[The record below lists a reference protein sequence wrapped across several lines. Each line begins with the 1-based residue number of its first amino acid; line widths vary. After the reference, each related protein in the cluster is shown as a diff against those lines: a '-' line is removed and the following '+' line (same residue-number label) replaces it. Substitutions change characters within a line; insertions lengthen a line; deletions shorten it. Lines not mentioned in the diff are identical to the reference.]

1 MAGKDSKRLSQVA
14 RELNVG
20 LSHLAE
26 YLQKKGKDVKARPN
40 VRISPDDYQILL
52 QEFSSD
58 KDAKKESEKISTKL
72 SSKQEA
78 EKERLEKEAEENE
91 QEIVS
96 AEEKK
101 SEKEASSK
109 KESEKT
115 SKKAEKETEELTTDK
130 PKLKG
135 PQIVDK
141 IDLEDKK
148 KEAAKAQKKE
158 NKEEAKKEKPKKE
171 KTESKD
177 LQAEKKEA
185 EEKDVSKK
193 KTETPKTVTPKE
205 EETAKAEKE
214 ETKSEEPAKK
224 EDISPEKVDISDKTE
239 ISTEKN
245 KGLNII
251 DRIDLDSLNQK
262 TRPKKKSKEQL
273 KKDREERKATE
284 EQRKADAQK
293 SSEKETK
300 EEAETSSEKEP
311 EDSADKDQKE
321 SKEDKDFIATKVD
334 KLSGPTVVGKINLEE
349 EKKKPKKRKKRK
361 RIKKQVVNNNSD
373 RSKGAKTKDSKK
385 DSRKKDTRRS
395 KRPEIKEEDINKKIN
410 ETLAKLEKKGSK
422 QSTGAKN
429 RKKKREK
436 QQIQRDIQKEQ
447 EIENAKT
454 LEVTE
459 FISANELANL
469 MEVSVNEIIKKCF
482 DLGKMVAINQR
493 LDADTISI
501 VVEEFGMEAEF
512 VSIEE
517 RQSDEEPEEVDESK
531 LLPRSP
537 IVTVMGHVDHGKTSL
552 LDFVRKTNVIAGE
565 AGGITQHIGA
575 YNVKIDE
582 ERSIT
587 FLDTPGHEAFTA
599 MRARGAKVTDLAI
612 IIIAADDDIMP
623 QTDEAISHTRAA
635 DVPMIFA
642 INKIDKPGAD
652 PQKIK
657 QQLAERNLLVEE
669 WGGKYQSVDISALK
683 GQNVDQLLEEV
694 LLAAEV
700 LELKANPDK
709 NAEGTVIEAQLDK
722 GRGYVA
728 TILIES
734 GTLKQGDII
743 RSGAFSGRVKAMYNE
758 RDTEIKKAGPSEP
771 VMVLGLNGAPIAGD
785 PFKVME
791 SERDARDLAQKY
803 GRLKREQSLR
813 TRKHITLDEIG
824 RRIKIGNFKELNVVI
839 KSDVIGSSE
848 ALADSFIKQST
859 EEIQVNIIHKGVGQI
874 TEADV
879 NLAAASDAVIIGF
892 QIRPSLGARKLAEQE
907 EIDIR
912 TYSVIYDAI
921 AELRA
926 AMEGMLSPEIKEEIK
941 STLEVREVFKISKVG
956 AIAGCYVMDGKI
968 SRKDKIR
975 IIRDGIV
982 VYTGEIDTL
991 KRFKDDVKEVPK
1003 GYECGLSIEN
1013 FNDIKKDDII
1023 ESFVEI
1029 EVAKKLD

>member
-96 AEEKK
+96 AQKKK

-158 NKEEAKKEKPKKE
+158 SKEEDKKEKPKKE

-177 LQAEKKEA
+177 LQADKKEA

-193 KTETPKTVTPKE
+193 KTETSKTVTPKE

-224 EDISPEKVDISDKTE
+224 EDVSPEKVDISDKTE

-284 EQRKADAQK
+284 EQRKADAKK

-758 RDTEIKKAGPSEP
+758 RDMEIDNAGPSEP

-859 EEIQVNIIHKGVGQI
+859 EEIQVNVIHKGVGQI

-879 NLAAASDAVIIGF
+879 NLAAASDAIIIGF

-941 STLEVREVFKISKVG
+941 STSEVREVFKITKVG

-968 SRKDKIR
+968 SRKNKIR
-975 IIRDGIV
+975 IIRDGLV

-1023 ESFVEI
+1023 ESFIEI

>member
-26 YLQKKGKDVKARPN
+26 YLQKKGKDIKARPN
-40 VRISPDDYQILL
+40 VRISADDYQILL

-78 EKERLEKEAEENE
+78 EKERLEKEEEKE
-91 QEIVS
+91 QEI
-96 AEEKK
+96 AAADAKKAEKK
-101 SEKEASSK
+101 SSPE
-109 KESEKT
+109 KESEKVFE
-115 SKKAEKETEELTTDK
+115 KDEKETEELAADK

-141 IDLEDKK
+141 IDLD
-148 KEAAKAQKKE
+148 
-158 NKEEAKKEKPKKE
+158 AKKEKTAKPEKEESPKDKKEESPVSEKKE
-171 KTESKD
+171 KEKKKETPTEEKKTEETKPEKEETPVK
-177 LQAEKKEA
+177 AEKKE
-185 EEKDVSKK
+185 S
-193 KTETPKTVTPKE
+193 KTEEPT
-205 EETAKAEKE
+205 KE
-214 ETKSEEPAKK
+214 ETKS
-224 EDISPEKVDISDKTE
+224 PEKEETPDTEKTE
-239 ISTEKN
+239 THTEKN

-262 TRPKKKSKEQL
+262 TRPKKKNKDQL
-273 KKDREERKATE
+273 KKEREERKASE
-284 EQRKADAQK
+284 EKRKSETQK
-293 SSEKETK
+293 TSAKEKKEEEKTSEKEAK
-300 EEAETSSEKEP
+300 
-311 EDSADKDQKE
+311 DSDKDKKD
-321 SKEDKDFIATKVD
+321 STEDKDFIATKVD

-361 RIKKQVVNNNSD
+361 RIKKQVVNNTGD
-373 RSKGAKTKDSKK
+373 RSKNAKSKDGKK
-385 DSRKKDTRRS
+385 DSHRKDIRRS

-422 QSTGAKN
+422 HSTGAKN

-469 MEVSVNEIIKKCF
+469 MEVNVNEIIKKCF

-517 RQSDEEPEEVDESK
+517 RQSEEETEEVDESK

-552 LDFVRKTNVIAGE
+552 LDFIRKTNVIAGE
-565 AGGITQHIGA
+565 AGGIPQHIGA
-575 YNVKIDE
+575 YNVEIDE
-582 ERSIT
+582 DRSIT

-669 WGGKYQSVDISALK
+669 WGGKYQSVDISAK
-683 GQNVDQLLEEV
+683 EGQNVDQLLEEV

-758 RDTEIKKAGPSEP
+758 RDMEIDKAGPSEP

-791 SERDARDLAQKY
+791 NERDARELAQKY

-859 EEIQVNIIHKGVGQI
+859 EEIQVNVIHKGVGQI

-879 NLAAASDAVIIGF
+879 NLAAASDAIIIGF

-921 AELRA
+921 SELRA
-926 AMEGMLSPEIKEEIK
+926 AMEGMLSPEIKEEIRA
-941 STLEVREVFKISKVG
+941 TLEVREVFKISKVG

-968 SRKDKIR
+968 NRKDKIR
-975 IIRDGIV
+975 VIRDGLV
-982 VYTGEIDTL
+982 VYSGEIDTL